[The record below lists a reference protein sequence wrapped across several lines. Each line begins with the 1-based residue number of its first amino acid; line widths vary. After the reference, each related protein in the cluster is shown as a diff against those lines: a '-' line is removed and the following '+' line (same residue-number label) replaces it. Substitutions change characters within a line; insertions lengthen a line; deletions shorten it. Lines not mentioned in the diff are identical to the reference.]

1 MRDPPTGQRSFVRRF
16 GRYLLQSE
24 QGVDTKRVEWIE
36 HQQRH
41 PDIGQILNCAPT
53 RSEKRYKV
61 QPEKQNQPDAHTNNQ
76 TLRAVVREIASCK
89 TARKKSG
96 GQQKR
101 LEIKGRQRANRGRG
115 KKPRH

>member
-24 QGVDTKRVEWIE
+24 QGVDTKRVERIE

-53 RSEKRYKV
+53 RSEKRHKV
-61 QPEKQNQPDAHTNNQ
+61 HTKKESQPDAHTDNQ
-76 TLRAVVREIASCK
+76 TLRAVLREIPSRK
-89 TARKKSG
+89 TTPKKSCR
-96 GQQKR
+96 QQKR
-101 LEIKGRQRANRGRG
+101 LEIKWRQHTN
-115 KKPRH
+115 

>member
-1 MRDPPTGQRSFVRRF
+1 MRDPPTGQRSLVRRF

-24 QGVDTKRVEWIE
+24 QGVDTKRVERIE

-53 RSEKRYKV
+53 RSEKSHKV
-61 QPEKQNQPDAHTNNQ
+61 QTEKENQPDAHTGNQ
-76 TLRAVVREIASCK
+76 TLRAIMREIASCK

-96 GQQKR
+96 GQQER
-101 LEIKGRQRANRGRG
+101 LQIKWRQHAN
-115 KKPRH
+115 

>member
-1 MRDPPTGQRSFVRRF
+1 MPDPPTGQRSFVRRF

-24 QGVDTKRVEWIE
+24 QGVDTKRVERIE

-41 PDIGQILNCAPT
+41 PEIGQILNRAPT
-53 RSEKRYKV
+53 RSEKRHEV
-61 QPEKQNQPDAHTNNQ
+61 QAEKKSQPDAHADNQ

-89 TARKKSG
+89 TACKKSG

-101 LEIKGRQRANRGRG
+101 LEIKRREHAN
-115 KKPRH
+115 